1 MRQVIFGEDQR
12 FIEWAQE
19 RIGVTLRNDAVAI
32 GLEDETGIR
41 AATIFDT
48 FSSVDCCAH
57 VASDGT
63 GTWLNREFIVKS
75 FAYPFIQCGFSR
87 LTGLVPASNRAALR
101 FDLHLGFKIE
111 GRCREAA
118 PDGGDIIV
126 LGMLRRECRFIPR
139 EYRV

>member
-1 MRQVIFGEDQR
+1 MRRVVYGEDQR

-19 RIGVTLRNDAVAI
+19 RIGVTFRNDAVAI

-41 AATIFDT
+41 AAVVYDT
-48 FSSVDCCAH
+48 FTDVDCCIH
-57 VASDGT
+57 VASDGSKV
-63 GTWLNREFIVKS
+63 WLNREYLIRC
-75 FAYPFIQCGFSR
+75 FAYPFVQRGYNRI
-87 LTGLVPASNRAALR
+87 TGLVPESNKEALR
-101 FDLHLGFKIE
+101 FDLHLGFKPE

-126 LGMLRRECRFIPR
+126 LGMLRRECRFIPK